1 MSALSKTDETADA
14 AGNDAAADA
23 AESAEAAE
31 AADAADTAEAAGAT
45 DTAGDEAAYD
55 EAAHD
60 DAAEAGA
67 PGEHGDG
74 DDGPDPGDDEPG
86 ELPPAARAPSGT
98 PSGTAAGAAAI
109 VGAALGLASLTGTWL
124 ADLVSARREL
134 TGQLETA
141 NGTAAEQI
149 SAAYGTPWHT
159 IALFNGLTAAVALIV
174 SAAVLVRPAFG
185 DGSRHPV
192 VWVRAVAVA
201 GLVLG
206 ALGLLI
212 AAVMRFDVF
221 TELPTVPGQ

>member
-1 MSALSKTDETADA
+1 MLLSDRPPTVPGMSALSKTDEAADA

-23 AESAEAAE
+23 KDATDTAETT
-31 AADAADTAEAAGAT
+31 DTADTAEAAG
-45 DTAGDEAAYD
+45 DEAG
-55 EAAHD
+55 HD
-60 DAAEAGA
+60 DPAQAG
-67 PGEHGDG
+67 ETG
-74 DDGPDPGDDEPG
+74 DDGSAPDDDEPG
-86 ELPPAARAPSGT
+86 ELPPAARAPSGV
-98 PSGTAAGAAAI
+98 AAGAAAI

-159 IALFNGLTAAVALIV
+159 IALFNGITAVVALIV
-174 SAAVLVRPAFG
+174 SAAVLLRPAFG
-185 DGSRHPV
+185 DSALRPV
-192 VWVRAVAVA
+192 VWVRALAVA

-206 ALGLLI
+206 VLGLLI

-221 TELPTVPGQ
+221 TELPTVPSQ

>member
-1 MSALSKTDETADA
+1 MTALSKTDQGAGAAGTDAEDATGAAGTAKTADPA
-14 AGNDAAADA
+14 DAPAAD
-23 AESAEAAE
+23 EAAY
-31 AADAADTAEAAGAT
+31 DDTAEAADGA
-45 DTAGDEAAYD
+45 
-55 EAAHD
+55 
-60 DAAEAGA
+60 A
-67 PGEHGDG
+67 PGEHDG
-74 DDGPDPGDDEPG
+74 DADDDEPG
-86 ELPPAARAPSGT
+86 ELPPAARASTGV
-98 PSGTAAGAAAI
+98 AAGAAAI

-134 TGQLETA
+134 TGQLESA

-159 IALFNGLTAAVALIV
+159 IALFNGLTAVVALIV

-185 DGSRHPV
+185 DSGLRPV

-206 ALGLLI
+206 LLGLVI

-221 TELPTVPGQ
+221 ADLPTVPGQ

>member
-1 MSALSKTDETADA
+1 MTALSKTDRAAGAAGTDAEDAAKTADPADAPA
-14 AGNDAAADA
+14 AG
-23 AESAEAAE
+23 E
-31 AADAADTAEAAGAT
+31 AADDDTAEAGESA
-45 DTAGDEAAYD
+45 
-55 EAAHD
+55 
-60 DAAEAGA
+60 A
-67 PGEHGDG
+67 PGEHEGDAD
-74 DDGPDPGDDEPG
+74 DDGPAG
-86 ELPPAARAPSGT
+86 LPPAARASTGV
-98 PSGTAAGAAAI
+98 AAGAAAI

-134 TGQLETA
+134 TGQLESA

-159 IALFNGLTAAVALIV
+159 IALFNGLTAVVALIV

-185 DGSRHPV
+185 DSGLRPV

-206 ALGLLI
+206 LLGLVI

-221 TELPTVPGQ
+221 ADLPTVPGQ

>member
-1 MSALSKTDETADA
+1 MTALSKTDRA
-14 AGNDAAADA
+14 AGAAGDDAADA
-23 AESAEAAE
+23 TGATG
-31 AADAADTAEAAGAT
+31 AADTAQGT
-45 DTAGDEAAYD
+45 GTADAPPADEAAYD
-55 EAAHD
+55 ET
-60 DAAEAGA
+60 AGDGTAGDGSAA
-67 PGEHGDG
+67 PGEH
-74 DDGPDPGDDEPG
+74 DDGPDPDDDEPG
-86 ELPPAARAPSGT
+86 ELPPAARAPSGV
-98 PSGTAAGAAAI
+98 AAGAAAI

-159 IALFNGLTAAVALIV
+159 IALFNGLTAVVALIV

-185 DGSRHPV
+185 DAALRPV

-221 TELPTVPGQ
+221 ADLPTVPGQ

>member
-1 MSALSKTDETADA
+1 MTALSKTDEAADA
-14 AGNDAAADA
+14 AGNDAADA
-23 AESAEAAE
+23 TGAGGTAKTTG
-31 AADAADTAEAAGAT
+31 TAEAPA
-45 DTAGDEAAYD
+45 D

-60 DAAEAGA
+60 GTAAAGDPADTAA
-67 PGEHGDG
+67 PGGH
-74 DDGPDPGDDEPG
+74 DDPDADDDEPG
-86 ELPPAARAPSGT
+86 EPAPAARASSGV
-98 PSGTAAGAAAI
+98 AAGAAAL

-134 TGQLETA
+134 TGQLESA

-159 IALFNGLTAAVALIV
+159 IALFNGLTAVVALIV

-185 DGSRHPV
+185 DSALRPV

-206 ALGLLI
+206 ALGLVI

-221 TELPTVPGQ
+221 TDLPTVPGQ